1 MHMTQLSQLEIGR
14 DERKHSV
21 DGAEISKFA
30 VIDEDPQRRHQI
42 CRLILQCGFHAEPF
56 ESLAEFHNS
65 GMDIDRVLAC
75 DEGGNL
81 SEWLE
86 GFQIH
91 TRRQPPLIAYS
102 SAPEPSKVLAALARG
117 ASQYLSFPISEKELE
132 SVIEQTNLPAH
143 FLQEIVG
150 RAVAARRRNA
160 SLSNRE
166 REVAAAVADG
176 LTNKQVARK
185 LDISPRTVEIHRANA
200 MAKLQMTH
208 VSEMVRMR
216 FDMELY
222 DSFVGAAA

>member
-1 MHMTQLSQLEIGR
+1 MYTPQTGQLETVR
-14 DERKHSV
+14 DGLKESI
-21 DGAEISKFA
+21 DGAASLKFA
-30 VIDEDPQRRHQI
+30 VVDGDPQRRHQI
-42 CRLILQCGFHAEPF
+42 CRLILQFGYHAEPF
-56 ESLAEFHNS
+56 ESLAEYHNS
-65 GMDIDRVLAC
+65 EMDVDRVLAC
-75 DEGGNL
+75 DENGNL
-81 SEWLE
+81 SDWLE
-86 GFQIH
+86 GFQDY

-102 SAPEPSKVLAALARG
+102 TAPAPSKVLAALARG
-117 ASQYLSFPISEKELE
+117 ASHYMSFPISEKELE
-132 SVIEQTNLPAH
+132 SVIEQSNLPAH

-200 MAKLQMTH
+200 MSKLDMSH

-222 DSFVGAAA
+222 DQIVAGRA